1 MGYADMCAPLVFNPP
16 ASKPLRLFP
25 GRPDP
30 LDESH
35 FTIPYDAGG
44 VTGTID
50 GWQAD
55 DSVELVVRD
64 VPAASATP

>member
-1 MGYADMCAPLVFNPP
+1 VPPAFAVP
-16 ASKPLRLFP
+16 ASKALRVFP
-25 GRPDP
+25 GQPDP

-50 GWQAD
+50 GWLQAD
-55 DSVELVVRD
+55 DSVRLVVRD
-64 VPAASATP
+64 GPAAPPTP